1 MKNREGLTW
10 GARLTLFLAALFS
23 LQLSQ
28 ASVSAKE
35 HCPNGMWASG
45 ASCCEPGTEYVS
57 SKNQCLV
64 VRPERRCAQG
74 HLDDCVTAAR
84 SLEQHGT
91 AGEGY
96 AVELYR
102 YACEEG
108 HAPGCRGLAQLY
120 FDGRGIER
128 DTRRA
133 STLWEDA
140 CAQGDAP
147 SCTTLA
153 HMFVKQGVT
162 DARVLTL
169 LAMGCH
175 RGDPDACSDYAT
187 TMSSSS
193 TPSASQKST
202 VASYLERAC
211 SGGVG
216 HACRTLLDS
225 ERHDHDKVLSP
236 ARERDLLNRA
246 CQGNDDE
253 ACSLLGIASSYTA
266 VRRGEPRRKE

>member
-1 MKNREGLTW
+1 MTRRESWKW
-10 GARLTLFLAALFS
+10 GARSTCFFAAL
-23 LQLSQ
+23 LALALSPR
-28 ASVSAKE
+28 VVEAKE
-35 HCPNGMWASG
+35 HCPIGLWSSG
-45 ASCCEPGTEYVS
+45 ESCCEPGTEYVA
-57 SKNQCLV
+57 SKNQCLP
-64 VRPERRCAQG
+64 VRPERRCALG

-91 AGEGY
+91 TGEGY

-120 FDGRGIER
+120 HEGRGIEK
-128 DTRRA
+128 DGRRA
-133 STLWEDA
+133 LSLWEDA

-147 SCTTLA
+147 SCTKLA
-153 HMFVKQGVT
+153 HLFAKQGVT
-162 DARVLTL
+162 DTRVLTL

-175 RGDPDACSDYAT
+175 RGDPDACNDYAT
-187 TMSSSS
+187 TMSSHA
-193 TPSASQKST
+193 PSAAQKST

-216 HACRTLLDS
+216 QACRALLAN
-225 ERHDHDKVLSP
+225 ERSDKGMSP
-236 ARERDLLNRA
+236 ARERELLSRA

-253 ACSLLGIASSYTA
+253 ACTLLGIASGYSA
-266 VRRGEPRRKE
+266 VRRGEPRRKD